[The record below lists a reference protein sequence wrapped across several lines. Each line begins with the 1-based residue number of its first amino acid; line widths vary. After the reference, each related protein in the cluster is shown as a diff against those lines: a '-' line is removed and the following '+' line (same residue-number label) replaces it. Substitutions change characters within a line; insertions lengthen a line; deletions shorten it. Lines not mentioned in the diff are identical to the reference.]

1 MKTMA
6 FIYMASG
13 IGRRFGSN
21 KLLAPLG
28 KRPLYQHGF
37 SHLQAGARQVEAVC
51 PSWQCRLVVVSAYD
65 DVLSWCRRQGA
76 TAVRNEGHTEG
87 MASSMR
93 LGVAHASWADAW
105 AFFAADQ
112 PFLAG
117 ETIAVFIS
125 SYIASG
131 CSLGCAACGSR
142 KGSPAVFGRPYK
154 EELLALKGEAGG
166 KEILQRH
173 GHSLWTYEICRD
185 ELYDVDTARDL
196 ACAEEALRHI
206 K

>member
-13 IGRRFGSN
+13 IGRRFGGN

-37 SHLQAGARQVEAVC
+37 CHLQAGACQVEAAC
-51 PSWQCRLVVVSAYD
+51 PSWQCRLIVVSAYD

-76 TAVRNEGHTEG
+76 VAVRNEGHSEG
-87 MASSMR
+87 MASSLR
-93 LGVAHASWADAW
+93 LGVAYAPDADAW

-112 PFLAG
+112 PFLGGKTVA
-117 ETIAVFIS
+117 AFIS
-125 SYIASG
+125 SYITSG
-131 CSLGCAACGSR
+131 CLLGCAVCGSR

-154 EELLALKGEAGG
+154 QELLALKGEDGG

-173 GHSLWTYEICRD
+173 GDFLWTYEICRD

-196 ACAEEALRHI
+196 ACAEEALRNI